1 MKITLDK
8 IKMIGEKLDDLP
20 KIEVEQNISK
30 YETVKILAEQ
40 ILSARMRGYTFE
52 QISEF
57 LRGEGLELAI
67 PTLKSYLQRANPK
80 KRTHRTKKQKIKQTT
95 EHLDQT
101 DQKPNEQIAPK
112 MENKTEIKTEPQK
125 TEFITEPEG
134 AMFDIHPDTKNI

>member
-1 MKITLDK
+1 MKITMEK

-20 KIEVEQNISK
+20 KIDVEQNVSK

-40 ILSARMRGYTFE
+40 ILSARKRGYTFE

-57 LRGEGLELAI
+57 LKGEGLELAI

-80 KRTHRTKKQKIKQTT
+80 KRTSRTKKQKIKQTT
-95 EHLDQT
+95 DNMDQT
-101 DQKPNEQIAPK
+101 DQKPNEQVASK
-112 MENKTEIKTEPQK
+112 LENNTDMKAEPQK

-134 AMFDIHPDTKNI
+134 AMFDVPPDTKNI